1 MSAGWSAQVILAG
14 IAQTQKSFSANV
26 SENSRCDVRA
36 ERVEDDDE
44 TVRSAVGSEALREQ
58 LDVSTHH

>member
-1 MSAGWSAQVILAG
+1 MRAGARRPFWLDNNADPEIVQGEL
-14 IAQTQKSFSANV
+14 

-36 ERVEDDDE
+36 EHVEEDDE

-58 LDVSTHH
+58 LDVSIHH